1 VFFHIYTTG
10 VPRLSASLW
19 KDKLRDL
26 LQRFTSLLGADFI
39 TVLTLIMRYFPLPGA
54 SQPQGLYEVLEYESV
69 LELKD
74 AKGRLALLSK
84 SQRVRFLQNNI
95 IAYQDQ
101 AWGDGDIFADYQ
113 CSPGKAVDRYREGH
127 RYHILISLRQA
138 KQRGD
143 IEVFNI
149 SRKLRNSF
157 SKSIEEWQTEINH
170 PTKDLSVSVVFPR
183 SRPPKRLYLIAQNQN
198 RSTVLGPE
206 TRHRLPDG
214 REKVTCRI
222 NSPQLFEAYILQW
235 EW

>member
-1 VFFHIYTTG
+1 MWRV
-10 VPRLSASLW
+10 RLH
-19 KDKLRDL
+19 DL
-26 LQRFTSLLGADFI
+26 LQKLTALFGADFV

-84 SQRVRFLQNNI
+84 FQRVRFLQDNI

-127 RYHILISLRQA
+127 RHHILISLRQA
-138 KQRGD
+138 KQKGD

-157 SKSIEEWQTEINH
+157 TKSVEEWQTEINH
-170 PTKDLSVSVVFPR
+170 ATKNLSISIIFPR
-183 SRPPKRLYLIAQNQN
+183 SRPPKRLYLIEQNQN
-198 RSTVLGPE
+198 RSTTLGPE
-206 TRHRLPDG
+206 FRHCLPDG
-214 REKVTCRI
+214 REKANYKI
-222 NSPQLFEAYILQW
+222 NSPQLFEAYIIRW

>member
-1 VFFHIYTTG
+1 MWRD
-10 VPRLSASLW
+10 RLH
-19 KDKLRDL
+19 DL
-26 LQRFTSLLGADFI
+26 LQKLTALFGADFV
-39 TVLTLIMRYFPLPGA
+39 TGLTLIMRYFPLPGA

-84 SQRVRFLQNNI
+84 FQRVRFLQDNI

-101 AWGDGDIFADYQ
+101 AWGDGDIFTDYQ

-127 RYHILISLRQA
+127 RHHILISLRQA
-138 KQRGD
+138 KQKGD

-157 SKSIEEWQTEINH
+157 TKSVEEWQTEINH
-170 PTKDLSVSVVFPR
+170 STRDLSISIIFPH
-183 SRPPKRLYLIAQNQN
+183 SRPPKRLYLIEQNQN
-198 RSTVLGPE
+198 RATALGSE
-206 TRHRLPDG
+206 FRHYLPDG
-214 REKVTCRI
+214 REKANYKI
-222 NSPQLFEAYILQW
+222 NSPQLFEAYIIRW

>member
-1 VFFHIYTTG
+1 MWLKTM
-10 VPRLSASLW
+10 W
-19 KDKLRDL
+19 KDRLHNL
-26 LQRFTSLLGADFI
+26 LQKLTPLLGADFI
-39 TVLTLIMRYFPLPGA
+39 TVLTLVMRYFPLPGP
-54 SQPQGLYEVLEYESV
+54 SQSQGLYEVLEYESV
-69 LELKD
+69 LDLKD

-84 SQRVRFLQNNI
+84 SQQVRFLQNNI

-101 AWGDGDIFADYQ
+101 AWGDGDIFADYK

-149 SRKLRNSF
+149 SRKLRNGF
-157 SKSIEEWQTEINH
+157 AKSVEEWQTEINH
-170 PTKDLSVSVVFPR
+170 PTKNLSVSVIFPR
-183 SRPPKRLYLIAQNQN
+183 SRPPKRLYLIEQNQN
-198 RSTVLGPE
+198 RSIVLGPE

>member
-1 VFFHIYTTG
+1 
-10 VPRLSASLW
+10 
-19 KDKLRDL
+19 
-26 LQRFTSLLGADFI
+26 
-39 TVLTLIMRYFPLPGA
+39 MRYFPLPGA

-84 SQRVRFLQNNI
+84 SQQVRFLQNNI

-101 AWGDGDIFADYQ
+101 AWGDGDIFADYR

-138 KQRGD
+138 KRRGD

-149 SRKLRNSF
+149 SRKLRSSF
-157 SKSIEEWQTEINH
+157 TKSVEEWQTEINH
-170 PTKDLSVSVVFPR
+170 PTKDFSVSVIFPR
-183 SRPPKRLYLIAQNQN
+183 SRPPKRLDLIEQNQN
-198 RSTVLGPE
+198 RSTALGPE
-206 TRHRLPDG
+206 TQHHLPDG

-222 NSPQLFEAYILQW
+222 SSPRLFEAYIVGW